1 MIAKFYYLTEELKE
15 NFSTKLLNETVKC
28 FTDELM
34 VKDLLID
41 DKKSKVSLNGL
52 PIEFY
57 NEIGKE
63 FVLDL
68 EEFPQQY
75 FLFWES
81 ILGFF
86 QPKTLTLFLEISKK
100 ISNNSDASDYI
111 NGIIESDNGKPEI
124 ALFYFNR
131 IDDFASCY
139 FIGLCYLELENYE
152 NAIRNLVLFLNDF
165 EELQIKVLETSKIDF
180 SENSHYIVTIW
191 NVYNNLGYL
200 YNRISDF
207 DNAKLYYEKSLMLV
221 NIEKNYEINF
231 NQKLEVDDFT
241 IFVNNYL
248 WTLEKTG
255 NYKKCIEILDFVI
268 TKCPNDIFYKNQR
281 AKFIEKTE
289 KHAFANEIISN
300 LFKVKKPFNI
310 NSFQE
315 TKLISK
321 EKILEDMIV
330 EQIKYGFKVFG
341 KQLEIYQDDEIFGR
355 QYYIQSVNGILDLLL
370 IDKTNDI
377 LYVVELKRNEAGI
390 EVVEQ
395 IENYIKGLTSQLKRE
410 VRGIISL
417 HKPDK
422 NLIDLIKVKPN
433 IELYTYE
440 FQFKNVE

>member
-410 VRGIISL
+410 VRGIIR
-417 HKPDK
+417 
-422 NLIDLIKVKPN
+422 
-433 IELYTYE
+433 
-440 FQFKNVE
+440 

>member
-221 NIEKNYEINF
+221 NIEK
-231 NQKLEVDDFT
+231 KL
-241 IFVNNYL
+241 
-248 WTLEKTG
+248 
-255 NYKKCIEILDFVI
+255 
-268 TKCPNDIFYKNQR
+268 
-281 AKFIEKTE
+281 
-289 KHAFANEIISN
+289 
-300 LFKVKKPFNI
+300 
-310 NSFQE
+310 
-315 TKLISK
+315 
-321 EKILEDMIV
+321 
-330 EQIKYGFKVFG
+330 
-341 KQLEIYQDDEIFGR
+341 
-355 QYYIQSVNGILDLLL
+355 
-370 IDKTNDI
+370 
-377 LYVVELKRNEAGI
+377 RN
-390 EVVEQ
+390 
-395 IENYIKGLTSQLKRE
+395 
-410 VRGIISL
+410 
-417 HKPDK
+417 
-422 NLIDLIKVKPN
+422 
-433 IELYTYE
+433 
-440 FQFKNVE
+440 

>member
-1 MIAKFYYLTEELKE
+1 MIAKFYYLLEELKE
-15 NFSTKLLNETVKC
+15 NFTDELLKESVKC
-28 FTDELM
+28 FTDELI
-34 VKDLLID
+34 VEDLLSNEN
-41 DKKSKVSLNGL
+41 KSKEVLNGQS
-52 PIEFY
+52 IEFY
-57 NEIGKE
+57 TEIAKE

-86 QPKTLTLFLEISKK
+86 HPKTLTLFLEISNT

-111 NGIIESDNGKPEI
+111 NGFIESDNGKPEI

-152 NAIRNLVLFLNDF
+152 NAIKNYILFLNHF
-165 EELQIKVLETSKIDF
+165 VELRNKILETSEIDL
-180 SENSHYIVTIW
+180 SESVHYTLTISY
-191 NVYNNLGYL
+191 VYKDLGYL

-207 DNAKLYYEKSLMLV
+207 ENAKLFYEKSLELV
-221 NIEKNYEINF
+221 NLEINYESNY
-231 NQKLEVDDFT
+231 NPELEIDNFT

-255 NYKKCIEILDFVI
+255 NFKKCIEILDFVI

-281 AKFIEKTE
+281 LKFIEKTE
-289 KHAFANEIISN
+289 KHSFANEIINN

-330 EQIKYGFKVFG
+330 EQIKYGYNVFG
-341 KQLEIYQDDEIFGR
+341 KKLEIYQDNEIFGR

-390 EVVEQ
+390 EVVGQ
-395 IENYIKGLTSQLKRE
+395 IENYIEGLTSQLKRE
-410 VRGIISL
+410 VKGIISL

-422 NLIDLIKVKPN
+422 NLIELIKTKPN